1 MGGVYPFSLLIEE
14 RGADRIVERP
24 EHAGHVPQRGAFNPP
39 LTERASRFSLEV
51 DDDEILPCI
60 EHLPEMIVAVAANA
74 HGRNFPPE
82 DRLEA
87 LEDVLFTVQN
97 PLGLAAHCLRQPLEA
112 LTQERKRLR
121 RQAAHSLVDRALVEG
136 REGFGREVGID
147 RIRGERDMQLGRA
160 LAQQLR
166 RWQVRANGFLH
177 ERRKRFFA
185 YSEQG
190 VLWKGRLPHFVH
202 EGPLEIVVEGLQGVL
217 PGIPLV
223 RHEAVENSDGHWLAV
238 VLPVLQS
245 ASYSRGMGE

>member
-1 MGGVYPFSLLIEE
+1 
-14 RGADRIVERP
+14 
-24 EHAGHVPQRGAFNPP
+24 
-39 LTERASRFSLEV
+39 
-51 DDDEILPCI
+51 
-60 EHLPEMIVAVAANA
+60 
-74 HGRNFPPE
+74 
-82 DRLEA
+82 
-87 LEDVLFTVQN
+87 
-97 PLGLAAHCLRQPLEA
+97 

-121 RQAAHSLVDRALVEG
+121 RQAEHRLVDRALVEG

-147 RIRGERDMQLGRA
+147 RIRSERDMQLGGA

-190 VLWKGRLPHFVH
+190 VLGKGRLPHFVH
-202 EGPLEIVVEGLQGVL
+202 EGPLEIVVEGLQSVL

-245 ASYSRGMGE
+245 ASYSRGMGESDLLCQEAANLQVRVHSRGNTPEEFEDEHIAVDDRGVALLSFEERGIHRLFARAPQVPKRARGESAELTGSPFETTTAGNRYQQRLAKAFVPQRLI